1 MPWIVKHST
10 WLRNRL
16 LVHDDGLSS
25 YQRRFK
31 QQSMFGIAEFGEA
44 TYFKAHGRHHVAKAD
59 SSFTKGMW
67 IGRDSNSSEH
77 LIATSHGVVKART
90 IQRVIPSEKWN
101 RELF

>member
-1 MPWIVKHST
+1 MI
-10 WLRNRL
+10 
-16 LVHDDGLSS
+16 
-25 YQRRFK
+25 
-31 QQSMFGIAEFGEA
+31 GIAEFGEA
-44 TYFKAHGRHHVAKAD
+44 RYFKAHGRHHVAKAD

-77 LIATSHGVVKART
+77 LIATSHGVAKART